1 MQAIIEVAS
10 NLMAREIKE
19 SNFFDENG
27 KFEIKKVKDY
37 FLSDQRRAGV
47 LAIICIYLK
56 NNLFLFNKIF
66 YLRVVERNCFIHVS
80 FNDIL

>member
-10 NLMAREIKE
+10 NLMAKEIKE

-27 KFEIKKVKDY
+27 KFEIKKVKHY

-47 LAIICIYLK
+47 LAIICIYLIFGWG
-56 NNLFLFNKIF
+56 NQILCNLIGFL
-66 YLRVVERNCFIHVS
+66 YPAYS
-80 FNDIL
+80 S